1 MGAMNLFV
9 RSCANSWNNLLVAS
23 AFVVVAV
30 AISAAV
36 VATVAAT
43 VADLIKSAY
52 CSHSGPRGTELTIAK
67 TTSTFFFWPDRG

>member
-43 VADLIKSAY
+43 VAVVVSN
-52 CSHSGPRGTELTIAK
+52 
-67 TTSTFFFWPDRG
+67 